1 MLSGVGNDGKG
12 GANVDVTVWTDIIG
26 SFGLPIALVIAM
38 GLFIF
43 KLWQQSAEREK
54 TLYKELEHSR
64 NINEKAI
71 ETIAQYAE
79 KLGDIQNDVKAIKDD
94 ITVITA
100 VIEHR

>member
-1 MLSGVGNDGKG
+1 M
-12 GANVDVTVWTDIIG
+12 DVNVWTDLVR
-26 SFGLPIALVIAM
+26 SLGLPIALIIAM
-38 GLFIF
+38 GLFIY

-54 TLYKELEHSR
+54 TLYNELEHSR

-79 KLGDIQNDVKAIKDD
+79 KLGDIQDDVKAIKDD
-94 ITVITA
+94 ITVIAA